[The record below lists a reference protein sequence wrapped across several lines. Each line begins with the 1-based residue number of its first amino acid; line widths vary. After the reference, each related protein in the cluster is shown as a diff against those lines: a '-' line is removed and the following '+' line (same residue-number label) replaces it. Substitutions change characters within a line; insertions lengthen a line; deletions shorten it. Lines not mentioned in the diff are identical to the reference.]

1 MADGKQGR
9 VFISCGQYSREE
21 IKLGQ
26 DLAAAVDAE
35 TDFEGYF
42 AQNQTS
48 LEGLSRN
55 ILGALK
61 SCVAFVAV
69 LHHRGV
75 VETPDGRHIRGS
87 VWVEQ
92 EIAIAAFCKQALER
106 DLEVALYAQ
115 KGIKRE
121 GIRDQL
127 QLNPIEFDSESEV
140 LTDFVARL
148 RDGRFSPR
156 RLPPPKEVDL
166 QLSFK
171 ALSRGD
177 GDLHLYL
184 LQLTVTNS
192 GTERLTDY
200 WLELQFPKA
209 VLKPIPTASRAWI
222 FKETPTHVFLRVDR
236 SALGADLYP
245 GDPVETIRLE
255 YFMDHNLYND
265 GSVLKQ
271 PVVALFASPGMT
283 PKRIEKL
290 FRELQEF

>member
-61 SCVAFVAV
+61 SCVALVAV
-69 LHHRGV
+69 LHHRGA
-75 VETPDGRHIRGS
+75 VETPAGRHIRGS

-106 DLEVALYAQ
+106 DLEVAVYAQ
-115 KGIKRE
+115 KGVKRE
-121 GIRDQL
+121 GIREQL
-127 QLNPIEFDSESEV
+127 QLNPFEFESEHEV
-140 LTDFVARL
+140 LTDFVTRIK
-148 RDGRFSPR
+148 DGRFRPR

-171 ALSRGD
+171 TLSRGN
-177 GDLHLYL
+177 GDLHRYS
-184 LQLTVTNS
+184 LQLVVTNT
-192 GTERLTDY
+192 GTERLTGY
-200 WLELQFPKA
+200 WIDLQFPKA
-209 VLKPIPTASRAWI
+209 VLTGDPTISGAIRY
-222 FKETPTHVFLRVDR
+222 KDTPTHVFLRWVR
-236 SALGADLYP
+236 EVVGMDLYP
-245 GDPVETIRLE
+245 GDPVEPITLE
-255 YFMDHNLYND
+255 YHMDHNLYDD

-271 PVVALFASPGMT
+271 PVVAAFASPGMT
-283 PKRIEKL
+283 TKRIEKP